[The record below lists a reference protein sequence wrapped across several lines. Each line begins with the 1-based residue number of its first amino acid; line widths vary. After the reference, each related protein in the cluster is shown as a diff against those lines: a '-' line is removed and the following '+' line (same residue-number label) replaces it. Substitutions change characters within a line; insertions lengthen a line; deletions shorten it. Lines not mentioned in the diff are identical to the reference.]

1 MSYHGQTIKNTNL
14 GINKS
19 FIGVYR
25 GVSKCRRKENA
36 TGFLVF
42 GAHLVSIN
50 RFLQGKEMLT
60 GSVYWRGK

>member
-50 RFLQGKEMLT
+50 RFL
-60 GSVYWRGK
+60 RGK